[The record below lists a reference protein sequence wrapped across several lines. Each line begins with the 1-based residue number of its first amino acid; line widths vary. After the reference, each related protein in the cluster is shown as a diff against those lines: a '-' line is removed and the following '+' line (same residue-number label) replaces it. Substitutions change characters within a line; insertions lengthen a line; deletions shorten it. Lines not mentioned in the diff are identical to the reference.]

1 MRSGYDQCPIAH
13 GPAAQWRRS
22 SQGSIGSRKPSPI
35 RLDASVPEKCDNAS
49 ATCSRQPAA
58 GLPAGTL
65 SVRFIKAQRIKPGF
79 SPPAWSSI
87 GLLRCI
93 AFALHAL
100 SDCGTNL
107 RRPRDRGHDPAA
119 RRSSVF
125 TTHGFGRGRA
135 ALLKISFV
143 SFRHVVAP
151 DRRIVGSTPA
161 HTKQQDRNKKRD
173 AER

>member
-1 MRSGYDQCPIAH
+1 MTNARSRTGRLRNGDVRPRGRKA
-13 GPAAQWRRS
+13 RE
-22 SQGSIGSRKPSPI
+22 KPSPI
-35 RLDASVPEKCDNAS
+35 RLDASVPEKYDNGS
-49 ATCSRQPAA
+49 ATCSGQPAA

-107 RRPRDRGHDPAA
+107 GRPRDRGHNPAA
-119 RRSSVF
+119 RRSSVL

-135 ALLKISFV
+135 ALRKISFV
-143 SFRHVVAP
+143 SFRRVVAP
-151 DRRIVGSTPA
+151 DGRIVGSTPT
-161 HTKQQDRNKKRD
+161 HTKQQDRNKK
-173 AER
+173 